1 MREFTIHENDAN
13 QRLDKFIMKTMKTMP
28 KNLMYKY
35 IRNKKIKVNRKRC
48 EISTRLQVGDTI
60 QCYIAEEFFEQ
71 PRDYDFLQVPSD
83 LQVIFEDEHLLIV
96 DKPIGLLAQKDT
108 QGIQDNL
115 ADRILHY
122 LYQNKAYDP
131 STAQSFTPAPAHR
144 IDRNTQGIT
153 MAAKSAEALRI
164 LNEKIS
170 KHEIRKF
177 YLCIVEGRMDEK
189 VGELHFYH
197 HKDEKTNKAIIST
210 IYKEGCKE
218 IISSYKVLKEGK
230 HHSLLEVE
238 IKTGK
243 SHQIRASFAYL
254 HHPLLGDKKYGA
266 QAVTD
271 FPYQAL
277 CAYKIIFSFHDDGG
291 VLHYLKDK
299 EILLKDIQLL
309 QYFNEHCL

>member
-1 MREFTIHENDAN
+1 MREFIIQEHDAN

-48 EISTRLQVGDTI
+48 EISTRLQIGDTI

-71 PRDYDFLQVPSD
+71 AYNFDFLQVPYD
-83 LQVIFEDEHLLIV
+83 VQVVYEDEKILV
-96 DKPIGLLAQKDT
+96 VNKPIGLLAQKDV

-122 LYQNKAYDP
+122 LYQQGEYDP
-131 STAQSFTPAPAHR
+131 RTSQSFTPAPAHR

-153 MAAKSAEALRI
+153 LVGKGAEALRV
-164 LNEKIS
+164 LNEKIAA
-170 KHEIRKF
+170 HEIRKF
-177 YLCIVEGRMDEK
+177 YLCIVQGHMEAKEGS
-189 VGELHFYH
+189 LHFYH
-197 HKDEKTNKAIIST
+197 QKDEKKNIANISS
-210 IYKEGCKE
+210 IYKEGWQE
-218 IISSYKVLKEGK
+218 IFSTYTVLKEGR

-243 SHQIRASFAYL
+243 SHQIRASFAHL

-266 QAVTD
+266 KAVHD

-277 CAYKIIFSFHDDGG
+277 CAYKIIFSFQDDGG
-291 VLHYLKDK
+291 VLHDLKDK

-309 QYFNEHCL
+309 QYFNEHCV

>member
-1 MREFTIHENDAN
+1 MREFTIQENDAN

-122 LYQNKAYDP
+122 LYQNKEYDP

-153 MAAKSAEALRI
+153 MAAKSAEALRT

-170 KHEIRKF
+170 THEIRKF
-177 YLCIVEGRMDEK
+177 YLCIVEGFMDEK
-189 VGELHFYH
+189 AGELHFYH

-230 HHSLLEVE
+230 RHSLLEVE

-266 QAVTD
+266 QAVAD